1 MLKFK
6 RMFMLY
12 APNEEGKDGGG
23 GSGYEDTT
31 PDDKNDEGSEDAGDT
46 DDYGYGEIPEEAGD
60 EKSEDK
66 ADDKSEQT
74 ETSKQDEKKPV
85 EKSSTGYLDEKGEP
99 KSEEKPK
106 EEEPPKK
113 EEPPKTEEKPGEGEE
128 LLKDVKFEGVNDE
141 DKKTLSDFIK
151 THKLPKE
158 AAQAMVDLRKTES
171 EKIKAF
177 AAEHDKKM
185 KDLEAEVK
193 RGWIKELKEDKDFG
207 GTNFAHSIKAAEKVM
222 SEFFSNTKIK
232 LTGADKM
239 VPPYFMKDLAALHK
253 KLYSKEKFDSN
264 GNNPTPDSDDNNPDA
279 HLDFYQ

>member
-12 APNEEGKDGGG
+12 APNEEGQDGGG

-66 ADDKSEQT
+66 ADDKPEQT
-74 ETSKQDEKKPV
+74 ETPKQDEKKPV
-85 EKSSTGYLDEKGEP
+85 EKSSTGYVDENGEP

-106 EEEPPKK
+106 EDPPKK

-222 SEFFSNTKIK
+222 SEFLPNTKIK

-239 VPPYFMKDLAALHK
+239 VPPYLMKDLAALHK
-253 KLYSKEKFDSN
+253 KLYSNEKFDSN

>member
-31 PDDKNDEGSEDAGDT
+31 PDDTNDEGSEDAGDT

-60 EKSEDK
+60 EKPEGK
-66 ADDKSEQT
+66 ADDKPEQT
-74 ETSKQDEKKPV
+74 ETPKQDEKKPV
-85 EKSSTGYLDEKGEP
+85 EKSSTGYLDENGEP

-106 EEEPPKK
+106 EEPKK
-113 EEPPKTEEKPGEGEE
+113 DEPPKTEQKPGEGDEF
-128 LLKDVKFEGVNDE
+128 LKDVKFEGVNDE

-222 SEFFSNTKIK
+222 SEFLPNTKIK

-239 VPPYFMKDLAALHK
+239 VPPYLMKDLAALHK

>member
-6 RMFMLY
+6 RTFMLY
-12 APNEEGKDGGG
+12 APNEEGQDGGG

-66 ADDKSEQT
+66 ADDKPEQT
-74 ETSKQDEKKPV
+74 ETPKQDEKKPV
-85 EKSSTGYLDEKGEP
+85 EKSSTGYLDENGEP

-106 EEEPPKK
+106 EDPPKK

-222 SEFFSNTKIK
+222 SEFLPNTKIK

-239 VPPYFMKDLAALHK
+239 VPPYLMKDLAALHK

>member
-1 MLKFK
+1 MFKFK
-6 RMFMLY
+6 RTFMLY
-12 APNEEGKDGGG
+12 APNEEGQDGGG

-66 ADDKSEQT
+66 ADDKSKQT

-85 EKSSTGYLDEKGEP
+85 EKSSTGYLDENGEL
-99 KSEEKPK
+99 KSEEKTK
-106 EEEPPKK
+106 EDPPEK
-113 EEPPKTEEKPGEGEE
+113 EEPPKTEEKSGEGDEF
-128 LLKDVKFEGVNDE
+128 LKDVKFEGVKDE

-158 AAQAMVDLRKTES
+158 ASQALVDLRKTES

-222 SEFFSNTKIK
+222 SEFLPNTKIK

-239 VPPYFMKDLAALHK
+239 VPPYLMKDLAALHK

-264 GNNPTPDSDDNNPDA
+264 GNNATPDSDDNNPDA